1 MVVLDI
7 ISELNA
13 WLATEQVQ
21 KTLAEIVGNAVD
33 ERFDELLRE
42 ELVDAKEAAKILS
55 ISPAALRKRVER
67 GQVNP
72 VRIGTSLRFRR
83 SDLLQR

>member
-1 MVVLDI
+1 MVKIDI
-7 ISELNA
+7 ISELDT
-13 WLATEQVQ
+13 WLATERVQ
-21 KTLAEIVGNAVD
+21 KTLAEIVGKAVD

-42 ELVDAKEAAKILS
+42 ELVDTKEAAKILS

-67 GQVNP
+67 GQVVP
-72 VRIGTSLRFRR
+72 VRIGASLRFRR